1 MTPAEIAA
9 HAAALRQFA
18 TPGEIKVLDALE
30 MSGSLSRTAA
40 TAGLSRSTIHSHL
53 RNLAARAAKRGWA
66 PDCDM
71 TNIAPEPFV
80 VRGTSTLYD
89 ADGKPKLQWVK
100 TRLDDQRAELLLVEM
115 AAGLAETLP
124 RLPALPAPAPTDAS
138 LLNLYTFTDCHVGML
153 AWHREGGADWDIQ
166 IAERTLLGAFERM
179 IAAAPRAQTCFIAN
193 LGDFLH
199 WDGLVPVT
207 PSSGHV
213 LDADT
218 RFAKVVRAAVRTLR
232 RIVDMAL
239 LRHERVHLL
248 MAEGNHDPAASVW
261 LAAMF
266 TALFENDPRLTV
278 VDSPLP
284 YYAHQHG
291 RTLLAFHH
299 GHLKRFADL
308 PLLMAAQFP
317 TQWGSTAKRYVH
329 TGHLH
334 HAEEKDFP
342 GIRVVRHPTLA
353 ARDAYAARGGWI
365 SERQA
370 SVLTYHAEFGHVG
383 TAIVTPEM
391 LI

>member
-1 MTPAEIAA
+1 MTPVEIAA
-9 HAAALRQFA
+9 RAATLRQFA
-18 TPGEIKVLDALE
+18 TPTEGRVLEAIE
-30 MSGSLSRTAA
+30 MSGSITRAA
-40 TAGLSRSTIHSHL
+40 QSLGLTRSTLQCHL
-53 RNLAARAAKRGWA
+53 RNLAARGAKRGWS
-66 PDCDM
+66 PDHDM
-71 TNIAPEPFV
+71 TKVAPEPFV

-89 ADGKPKLQWVK
+89 DKGAPRLQWVK
-100 TRLDDQRAELLLVEM
+100 TRLDDQRAEALLIEM
-115 AAGLAETLP
+115 ASGLAEMLP
-124 RLPALPAPAPTDAS
+124 RLPALPAPAHTDAA
-138 LLNLYTFTDCHVGML
+138 LLNLYTFTDAHLGML
-153 AWHREGGADWDIQ
+153 AWHCEGGADWDIQ

-179 IAAAPRAQTCFIAN
+179 IAAAPPAETCFVAQ

-218 RFAKVVRAAVRTLR
+218 RFAKVVRAAIRTLR
-232 RIVDMAL
+232 RILDMAL
-239 LRHERVHLL
+239 LRHKRVYVL

-266 TALFENDPRLTV
+266 SALFELDPRV
-278 VDSPLP
+278 SVIDSPPP

-291 RTLLAFHH
+291 KTLLGFHH
-299 GHLKRFADL
+299 GHLKKFGDL

-317 TQWGSTAKRYVH
+317 AAWGSTSKRYVH

-334 HAEEKDFP
+334 TAEEKDFP

-370 SVLTYHAEFGHVG
+370 SAITYHAEFGHVG

>member
-1 MTPAEIAA
+1 MTPSEIAA
-9 HAAALRQFA
+9 RAAALRQFA
-18 TPGEIKVLDALE
+18 TPTEARVLEAIELT
-30 MSGSLSRTAA
+30 GSLSAA
-40 TAGLSRSTIHSHL
+40 ALSVGLSRSTVQTHM
-53 RNLAARAAKRGWA
+53 RNLGARAAKRGWS
-66 PDCDM
+66 PEHDM
-71 TNIAPEPFV
+71 TKVVPEPYV

-89 ADGKPKLQWVK
+89 ADGNAKLQWVK
-100 TRLDDQRAELLLVEM
+100 TRLDDQRAEAMLLEM
-115 AAGLAETLP
+115 VAGMAETLP
-124 RLPALPAPAPTDAS
+124 RLPALPAPAHTDAA
-138 LLNLYTFTDCHVGML
+138 LLNLYPFSDTHLGML
-153 AWHREGGADWDIQ
+153 AWHREGGADWDIG
-166 IAERTLLGAFERM
+166 IAEQTLLAAFERM
-179 IAAAPRAQTCFIAN
+179 LAAAPPAETAFVCN

-199 WDGLVPVT
+199 WDSMTPVT

-218 RFAKVVRAAVRTLR
+218 RFAKVVRAAIRVLR

-239 LRHERVHLL
+239 QRHARVHVL

-261 LAAMF
+261 LAQLFA
-266 TALFENDPRLTV
+266 ALFELEPRLTV
-278 VDSPLP
+278 IDSPLP
-284 YYAHQHG
+284 YYVHQHG
-291 RTLLAFHH
+291 KTLLGFHH
-299 GHLKRFADL
+299 GHLKKFADL

-317 TQWGSTAKRYVH
+317 AEWGATAKRYVH

-370 SVLTYHAEFGHVG
+370 SAITYHAEYGHVG

-391 LI
+391 LA